1 MIDSIK
7 QKLELINL
15 IEPTKYKK
23 AGVLILLKKDIGS
36 NEFQILF
43 TKRSSKLS
51 THSGEVSFPGGM
63 WEEKDSSLFDT
74 AMRESNEEI
83 GLNKNNVMDLGR
95 MNYLLSRHKVEVN
108 PFVGYLENNQE
119 LIGNFEID
127 EIFDVPV
134 SFLLNNNNILYK
146 EFKRNDLRISMPS
159 WVYNGN
165 RIWGLTALITA
176 DFLNMCFDA
185 KIDTNIDLI
194 RGYDQY

>member
-83 GLNKNNVMDLGR
+83 GLKKNNVMDLGR

-165 RIWGLTALITA
+165 QIWGLTALITA

>member
-63 WEEKDSSLFDT
+63 WEEKDTSLFDT

-83 GLNKNNVMDLGR
+83 GLKKKNVMDLGR

-108 PFVGYLENNQE
+108 PFVGYLESNQE
-119 LIGNFEID
+119 FIGNFEID

>member
-63 WEEKDSSLFDT
+63 WEEKDSSLLDT

-83 GLNKNNVMDLGR
+83 GLKKNNVMDLGR

-108 PFVGYLENNQE
+108 PFVGYLESNQE
-119 LIGNFEID
+119 FIGNFEID

-185 KIDTNIDLI
+185 KIDTNVDLI

>member
-23 AGVLILLKKDIGS
+23 AGVLILLKKDICS
-36 NEFQILF
+36 NEFHILF

-83 GLNKNNVMDLGR
+83 GLIKNNVMDLGR

-108 PFVGYLENNQE
+108 PFVGYLVNHQKF
-119 LIGNFEID
+119 IGNFEID

>member
-36 NEFQILF
+36 NEFRILF

-63 WEEKDSSLFDT
+63 WEEKDTSLFDT

-83 GLNKNNVMDLGR
+83 GLKKKNVMDLGR

-108 PFVGYLENNQE
+108 PFVGYLESNQE
-119 LIGNFEID
+119 FIGNFEID

-134 SFLLNNNNILYK
+134 SFLLNNNNIFYK
-146 EFKRNDLRISMPS
+146 EFKRNDLRIYMPS

>member
-23 AGVLILLKKDIGS
+23 AGVLILLKRDIGS

-83 GLNKNNVMDLGR
+83 GLKKNNVMDLGR

>member
-36 NEFQILF
+36 NEFRILF

-63 WEEKDSSLFDT
+63 WEEKDTSLFDT

-83 GLNKNNVMDLGR
+83 GLKKKNVMDLGR

-108 PFVGYLENNQE
+108 PFVGYLESNQE
-119 LIGNFEID
+119 FIGNFEID

-134 SFLLNNNNILYK
+134 SFLLNNNNIFYK

>member
-83 GLNKNNVMDLGR
+83 GLKKNNVMDLGR

-108 PFVGYLENNQE
+108 PFVGYLENHQE

>member
-23 AGVLILLKKDIGS
+23 AGVLILLKKDICS
-36 NEFQILF
+36 NEFHILF

-83 GLNKNNVMDLGR
+83 GLIKNNVMDLGR

>member
-7 QKLELINL
+7 QKLKLINL

-83 GLNKNNVMDLGR
+83 GLKKNNVMDLGR

-119 LIGNFEID
+119 FIGNFEID

>member
-23 AGVLILLKKDIGS
+23 AGVLILLKKDICS
-36 NEFQILF
+36 NEFHILF

-63 WEEKDSSLFDT
+63 WEEKDTSLFDT

-83 GLNKNNVMDLGR
+83 GLKKKNVMDLGR

-108 PFVGYLENNQE
+108 PFVGYLESNQE
-119 LIGNFEID
+119 FIGNFEID

-185 KIDTNIDLI
+185 KIDTNVDLI

>member
-23 AGVLILLKKDIGS
+23 AGVLILLKKDICS
-36 NEFQILF
+36 NEFHILF

-83 GLNKNNVMDLGR
+83 GLIKNNVMDLGR

-108 PFVGYLENNQE
+108 PFVGYLVNQQKF
-119 LIGNFEID
+119 IGNFEID

>member
-63 WEEKDSSLFDT
+63 WEEKDTSLFDT

-83 GLNKNNVMDLGR
+83 GLKKKNVMDLGR

-108 PFVGYLENNQE
+108 PFVGYLESNQE
-119 LIGNFEID
+119 FIGNFEID

-185 KIDTNIDLI
+185 KIDTNVDLI

>member
-83 GLNKNNVMDLGR
+83 GLKKNNVMDLGR

-108 PFVGYLENNQE
+108 PFVGYLESNQE
-119 LIGNFEID
+119 FIGNFEID

>member
-83 GLNKNNVMDLGR
+83 GLKKNNVMDLGR

-108 PFVGYLENNQE
+108 PFVGYLESNQE
-119 LIGNFEID
+119 FIGNFEID

-134 SFLLNNNNILYK
+134 SFLLNNNNIFYK

>member
-36 NEFQILF
+36 NEFRILF

-63 WEEKDSSLFDT
+63 WEEKDTSLFDT

-83 GLNKNNVMDLGR
+83 GLKKKNVMDLGR

-108 PFVGYLENNQE
+108 PFVGFLESNQE
-119 LIGNFEID
+119 FIGNFEID

-134 SFLLNNNNILYK
+134 SFLLNNNNIFYK

-185 KIDTNIDLI
+185 KIDTNVDLI

>member
-63 WEEKDSSLFDT
+63 WEEKDTSLFDT

-83 GLNKNNVMDLGR
+83 GLKKKNVMDLGR

>member
-83 GLNKNNVMDLGR
+83 GLKKNNVMDLGR

-134 SFLLNNNNILYK
+134 NFLLNNNNILYK

>member
-23 AGVLILLKKDIGS
+23 AGVLILLKKDICS
-36 NEFQILF
+36 NEFHILF

-83 GLNKNNVMDLGR
+83 GLKKNNVMDLGR

>member
-36 NEFQILF
+36 NEFRILF

-63 WEEKDSSLFDT
+63 WEEKDTSLFDT

-83 GLNKNNVMDLGR
+83 GLKKKNVMDLGR

-119 LIGNFEID
+119 FIGNFEID

-185 KIDTNIDLI
+185 KIDTNVDLI

>member
-83 GLNKNNVMDLGR
+83 GLKKNNVMDLGR

-108 PFVGYLENNQE
+108 PFVGYLENHQE

-165 RIWGLTALITA
+165 QIWGLTALITA

>member
-23 AGVLILLKKDIGS
+23 AGVLILLKKDIDS
-36 NEFQILF
+36 NEFRILF

-63 WEEKDSSLFDT
+63 WEEKDTSLFDT

-83 GLNKNNVMDLGR
+83 GLKKNNVMDLGR

-134 SFLLNNNNILYK
+134 SFLLNNNNIFYK

-185 KIDTNIDLI
+185 KIDTNVDLI

>member
-36 NEFQILF
+36 NEFRILF

-74 AMRESNEEI
+74 VMRESNEEI
-83 GLNKNNVMDLGR
+83 GLKKNNVMDLGR

>member
-83 GLNKNNVMDLGR
+83 GLKKNNVMDLGR

-134 SFLLNNNNILYK
+134 SFLLNNNNIFYK

>member
-36 NEFQILF
+36 NEFRILF

-63 WEEKDSSLFDT
+63 WEEKDSSLLDT

-83 GLNKNNVMDLGR
+83 GLKKNNVMDLGR

-185 KIDTNIDLI
+185 KIDTNVDLI

>member
-83 GLNKNNVMDLGR
+83 GLKKNNVMDLGR

-146 EFKRNDLRISMPS
+146 ELKRNDLRISMPS

>member
-7 QKLELINL
+7 QNLKQINL

-23 AGVLILLKKDIGS
+23 AGVLILLIKEDDS
-36 NEFQILF
+36 DEMNILF
-43 TKRSSKLS
+43 TKRSSDLS

-63 WEEKDSSLFDT
+63 WEEIDSSLLET
-74 AMRESNEEI
+74 ALRESTEEI
-83 GLNKNNVMDLGR
+83 GLKAENVKNLGR
-95 MNYLLSRHKVEVN
+95 MNYLLSRHKIEVN
-108 PFVGYLENNQE
+108 PYVGFLEHRQDFV
-119 LIGNFEID
+119 GNFEIA
-127 EIFDVPV
+127 EIFMVPV
-134 SFLLNNNNILYK
+134 KFLIDTNNVIYK